1 MKYRPAIIKA
11 IEDLKDV
18 LGSSSAKIQRYIQ
31 EVIYPENS
39 SEWFNSLFLRTLKNM
54 KRSGDLVE
62 QNLRFKLSPQLEK
75 KIAEAAELRSSS
87 KGKSI
92 SGGTKEDKRKGKK
105 VIPAK
110 KTTKAKAKIEPR
122 QTKIRKQRKAEPM
135 ELRHEIPESFSGEEK
150 PITGSHKS
158 AEAQSDDKKKGG
170 GVIVF
175 SPKLKAERAAMKIE
189 KVSI

>member
-1 MKYRPAIIKA
+1 
-11 IEDLKDV
+11 
-18 LGSSSAKIQRYIQ
+18 
-31 EVIYPENS
+31 
-39 SEWFNSLFLRTLKNM
+39 M

-122 QTKIRKQRKAEPM
+122 QTKIRK
-135 ELRHEIPESFSGEEK
+135 
-150 PITGSHKS
+150 
-158 AEAQSDDKKKGG
+158 
-170 GVIVF
+170 
-175 SPKLKAERAAMKIE
+175 
-189 KVSI
+189 